1 MTLGD
6 IVRQHRKNLGISMY
20 DFAEKCGLSKGYIS
34 MIENNVNPIN
44 GKPITPSLSTIGQIA
59 DGMGMSLIALLELM
73 YDSHHSQKPQ
83 NKNDDI
89 LPEEFNE
96 FSRFIGKLGYYIT
109 LDDMQYYM
117 VKDKKR
123 VAISVDELKM
133 LVRNSESVVKS
144 LLESLMNKDT

>member
-1 MTLGD
+1 M
-6 IVRQHRKNLGISMY
+6 
-20 DFAEKCGLSKGYIS
+20 
-34 MIENNVNPIN
+34 
-44 GKPITPSLSTIGQIA
+44 TIGDRIKKIRKSQGLTQKQLENKTGINQANIRKYESGRQNPKFETLEKIA
-59 DGMGMSLIALLELM
+59 KALGVSVLSLMDMDEFMDGTMIQEI
-73 YDSHHSQKPQ
+73 QQ
-83 NKNDDI
+83 NDDI
-89 LPEEFNE
+89 LPEEFND
-96 FSRFIGKLGYYIT
+96 FSRFIGKLGYHIT